1 MKTYNQLSEE
11 YLKARDEVT
20 NIKSMKSDVNSS
32 IRRLTEELY
41 DLTARKISAE
51 GVNGSIHRFAG
62 EFHTLIIREVY
73 ATVKAKVSLEALM
86 SHKEQ

>member
-32 IRRLTEELY
+32 IRRLAEELS
-41 DLTARKISAE
+41 DLTVREITATIEAR
-51 GVNGSIHRFAG
+51 
-62 EFHTLIIREVY
+62 
-73 ATVKAKVSLEALM
+73 VSLESLM